1 MSTFLLSDRFVHSL
15 TVCEGSILKDRD
27 TAMRIVLAAVDMV
40 NRGGTGAVTTRGIAR
55 EAGVNPAAV
64 NYHFGTRENL
74 IAAVLDLTLS
84 HLFQDWE
91 MILAENTL
99 SPPEK
104 IYFFLDYMMEGMARY
119 PGLVRSYIFEDS
131 LSVPVADRFLEKL
144 SLAIDGLSSEKPVR
158 PAVQQAVSAVIACGI
173 VPGMFR
179 LFSGGSLS
187 SEEDR
192 RRYLLPLV
200 NGLPG
205 INLHLDEAALEK
217 IDLVRRLAFKEE
229 HND

>member
-1 MSTFLLSDRFVHSL
+1 MR
-15 TVCEGSILKDRD
+15 DRD
-27 TAMRIVLAAVDMV
+27 TAMRIVLAAVEMV
-40 NRGGTGAVTTRGIAR
+40 NRGGTGAVTTRAIAR

-74 IAAVLDLTLS
+74 ISAVLDLTLS

-91 MILAENTL
+91 MILSENTL
-99 SPPEK
+99 SLPEK

-119 PGLVRSYIFEDS
+119 PGLVRSYIFDDS
-131 LSVPVADRFLEKL
+131 ISAPVAERFLENL
-144 SLAIDGLSSEKPVR
+144 NRAIEALSSGTQNGPVL
-158 PAVQQAVSAVIACGI
+158 QQAVSAVLAFGMI
-173 VPGMFR
+173 PEMFR
-179 LFSGGSLS
+179 MFSGGRLS

-205 INLHLDEAALEK
+205 MNLDLDEATLEK
-217 IDLVRRLAFKEE
+217 MDLVRKLAFREE
-229 HND
+229 HDD

>member
-1 MSTFLLSDRFVHSL
+1 L
-15 TVCEGSILKDRD
+15 RD
-27 TAMRIVLAAVDMV
+27 GNTAMRIVLSAVEMV

-91 MILAENTL
+91 MILSQDTL

-104 IYFFLDYMMEGMARY
+104 IYFFLDYIMEGMARY

-144 SLAIDGLSSEKPVR
+144 SLTIDGLSTEKPVK
-158 PAVQQAVSAVIACGI
+158 PDLQQAVSAVIACGI

-179 LFSGGSLS
+179 MFSGGSLS

-200 NGLPG
+200 NGLPR
-205 INLHLDEAALEK
+205 INLHLDEATDMVGPVK
-217 IDLVRRLAFKEE
+217 YG
-229 HND
+229 

>member
-1 MSTFLLSDRFVHSL
+1 M
-15 TVCEGSILKDRD
+15 KDRD
-27 TAMRIVLAAVDMV
+27 TAMRIVLAAVEMV
-40 NRGGTGAVTTRGIAR
+40 NKGGTGAVTTRGIAR
-55 EAGVNPAAV
+55 EADVNPAAV

-119 PGLVRSYIFEDS
+119 PGLVRSYIFDDS
-131 LSVPVADRFLEKL
+131 ISAPVARRFLEKL
-144 SLAIDGLSSEKPVR
+144 NWAVEALSAGTQIE
-158 PAVQQAVSAVIACGI
+158 PALQQAVSAVIACGI

-179 LFSGGSLS
+179 MFSGGSLS
-187 SEEDR
+187 SEEER

-217 IDLVRRLAFKEE
+217 IDLVRKLAFREE

>member
-1 MSTFLLSDRFVHSL
+1 M
-15 TVCEGSILKDRD
+15 KDRD
-27 TAMRIVLAAVDMV
+27 TAMRIVLAAVEMV

-91 MILAENTL
+91 MILSENSL
-99 SPPEK
+99 SQPEK

-119 PGLVRSYIFEDS
+119 PGLVRSYILDDS

-144 SLAIDGLSSEKPVR
+144 NRTIDGLSTEKPVK
-158 PAVQQAVSAVIACGI
+158 PALQQAVSAVIACGI

-179 LFSGGSLS
+179 MFSGGSLS

-192 RRYLLPLV
+192 RMYLLPLV
-200 NGLPG
+200 NGMPG
-205 INLHLDEAALEK
+205 MNLDPDEAALER

>member
-1 MSTFLLSDRFVHSL
+1 MR
-15 TVCEGSILKDRD
+15 DRD
-27 TAMRIVLAAVDMV
+27 TAMRIVLAAVEMV
-40 NRGGTGAVTTRGIAR
+40 NRGGTGAVTTRAIAR

-74 IAAVLDLTLS
+74 ISAGLDLTLS

-91 MILAENTL
+91 MILSENTL
-99 SPPEK
+99 SLPEK

-119 PGLVRSYIFEDS
+119 PGLVRSYIFDDS
-131 LSVPVADRFLEKL
+131 ISAPVAERFLENL
-144 SLAIDGLSSEKPVR
+144 NRAIEALSSGTQNGPVL
-158 PAVQQAVSAVIACGI
+158 QQAVSAVLAFGMI
-173 VPGMFR
+173 PEMFR
-179 LFSGGSLS
+179 MFSGGSLS

-205 INLHLDEAALEK
+205 MNLDLDEATLEK
-217 IDLVRRLAFKEE
+217 MDLVRKLAFREE
-229 HND
+229 HDD